1 MFAELQAADEQAQEC
16 WNWNIGY
23 AATEGGATG
32 GLGFSG
38 LAADVP
44 ALFTI
49 LLRLIQ
55 EIATCYGYKLT
66 RDGEGEYVLQILRA
80 GSAANAKVKIEFVI
94 ALKELEQI
102 LIQISWKKMSAEL
115 AAKHISKL
123 SLLAAMR
130 QFAKSLG
137 IQITKRKAL
146 QLVPIVGAIVGASL
160 NATLANDIGRAAYM
174 SYRRRWM
181 DERNPQ

>member
-32 GLGFSG
+32 GFGFSG

-80 GSAANAKVKIEFVI
+80 GSAANAKLKIEFVI

-102 LIQISWKKMSAEL
+102 LIQISWKKMSA
-115 AAKHISKL
+115 
-123 SLLAAMR
+123 
-130 QFAKSLG
+130 
-137 IQITKRKAL
+137 
-146 QLVPIVGAIVGASL
+146 
-160 NATLANDIGRAAYM
+160 D
-174 SYRRRWM
+174 
-181 DERNPQ
+181 